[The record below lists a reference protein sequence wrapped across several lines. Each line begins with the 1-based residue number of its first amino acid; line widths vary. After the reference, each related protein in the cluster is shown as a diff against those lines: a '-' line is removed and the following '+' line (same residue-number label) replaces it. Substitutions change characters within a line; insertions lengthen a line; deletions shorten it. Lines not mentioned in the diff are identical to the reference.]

1 MEELAIPGDE
11 LVSIEEA
18 DGEGEV
24 VASLLDPVLTST
36 VDSVPDPLLDS
47 LLDSVL
53 YPTVEELATVGD
65 ALEVAAKQ
73 GMS

>member
-18 DGEGEV
+18 DGEVEV
-24 VASLLDPVLTST
+24 VASLLDPVLTSA
-36 VDSVPDPLLDS
+36 VDSVLDS

-53 YPTVEELATVGD
+53 YPTVEELATAGD
-65 ALEVAAKQ
+65 ALEMAAKQ